1 MIMKGFKKLST
12 GKKFLMSLLATT
24 VSIVLTFGTTAI
36 IDRKKQ
42 KAEKREMV
50 LMVMYDMRESL
61 RECEESQER
70 LRAFCDLQV
79 DLVAHPEKFP
89 GRSVELLALIP
100 ILTYT
105 TTTENIFKSNI
116 ETISTIGNILFV
128 ETVSSFYNWRDM
140 YKTETA
146 EKFFSKGSK
155 AIESYEDLSAFDAPY
170 YPYYGEI
177 YYNTMKRFF
186 EECKALMKVSEED
199 LDVFSEE
206 RKKMEESILG
216 ESGPEGAMKALQE
229 HDQRES
235 DLQQAREEGRKAL
248 GQD

>member
-1 MIMKGFKKLST
+1 MT
-12 GKKFLMSLLATT
+12 LLATT

-36 IDRKKQ
+36 VDRKKQ
-42 KAEKREMV
+42 RAEKREMV

-199 LDVFSEE
+199 LDVFCEE

-235 DLQQAREEGRKAL
+235 DLQKAREEGRKAL

>member
-1 MIMKGFKKLST
+1 MIMKGFEKLST

-61 RECEESQER
+61 KEIEQCQMN

-146 EKFFSKGSK
+146 ETFFSKGSK

-170 YPYYGEI
+170 YPYYGEM

-206 RKKMEESILG
+206 RKKTEESILG
-216 ESGPEGAMKALQE
+216 ESGPEMAMKALQE

-235 DLQQAREEGRKAL
+235 DLQKAREEGRKAL